1 MLNERVER
9 VVRELLIAIGEN
21 PDRPG
26 LDATPRRVAGM
37 YAELLCG
44 TERDAARIVR
54 ESGIPACDVGL
65 SGPVM
70 LRGIRFRAVCEE
82 HLLPFAGRAH
92 LAYLPGSTVAG
103 LSALPRML
111 EVLASRLQTPTALCA
126 DAAETLWT
134 ALDAR
139 GALAVLEVT
148 EACAARHPTACSR
161 SVAARG
167 AFTDA
172 AARDEAIALLGVG

>member
-1 MLNERVER
+1 MTNRPMI
-9 VVRELLIAIGEN
+9 LIVDDE
-21 PDRPG
+21 
-26 LDATPRRVAGM
+26 
-37 YAELLCG
+37 
-44 TERDAARIVR
+44 
-54 ESGIPACDVGL
+54 
-65 SGPVM
+65 
-70 LRGIRFRAVCEE
+70 
-82 HLLPFAGRAH
+82 
-92 LAYLPGSTVAG
+92 
-103 LSALPRML
+103 PRML

>member
-9 VVRELLIAIGEN
+9 VVRELLIAIGED

-26 LDATPRRVAGM
+26 LDATPRRVAMM
-37 YAELLCG
+37 YAELVGG
-44 TERDAARIVR
+44 TEQDAARIVR
-54 ESGIPACDVGL
+54 ESGIPACGLGL
-65 SGPVM
+65 SGPVL

-92 LAYLPGSTVAG
+92 LAYLPGSTIVG

-134 ALDAR
+134 ALDAH
-139 GALAVLEVT
+139 GVLVVLEVT
-148 EACAARHPTACSR
+148 EACAARHPAACSR

-172 AARDEAIALLGVG
+172 GARDEAIALLGVG